1 MKRDW
6 KMFFKLSLKSLK
18 GSLIGLTLVPVVFI
32 LLNVNNLGTKDF
44 YEGLIISLRIG
55 AIVVLTSVVFSTL
68 IYGGIYQWRISYLIR
83 LKESI
88 KFRVAVGLIGM
99 ASGLSL
105 ASKIESAFFGNTFSL
120 QGISTG
126 LTIGGVIYLAFVF
139 KSAYRQTQ
147 EYNLK
152 LRAESAEANMNVL
165 KNQMQPHFLFN
176 SLNSLAEL
184 IDTNREFASKMTQN
198 LSDLYREILESS
210 KNAKSSL
217 TDELSIVHKYL
228 ELESL
233 RFGKRLSFKIAP
245 PKDSEKILIPSLILQ
260 TLVEN
265 AIKHGISQ
273 SLNGG
278 IIEIEI
284 IPNQNGYFVEIRNT
298 SGVSQNMKNS
308 TGTGLMNTKSRLDLF
323 YGDKH
328 QFAINSVSD
337 MTVAHFWI
345 SGV

>member
-6 KMFFKLSLKSLK
+6 RIFFKLSLQSVKR
-18 GSLIGLTLVPVVFI
+18 SLIGLALVPVVFV
-32 LLNVNNLGTKDF
+32 LFNVNYLGSEAFYKD
-44 YEGLIISLRIG
+44 LTISLRIG
-55 AIVVLTSVVFSTL
+55 VVVILTSITLHVLTYGA
-68 IYGGIYQWRISYLIR
+68 IYLWRISYFIR
-83 LKESI
+83 LNEYI
-88 KFRVAVGLIGM
+88 KFRIATGLIGM
-99 ASGLSL
+99 AAGLTL
-105 ASKIESAFFGNTFSL
+105 ASKVESTFFGNNFSL
-120 QGISTG
+120 QGISAG
-126 LTIGGVIYLAFVF
+126 LTIGGVIYLAFF
-139 KSAYRQTQ
+139 FSSAYRQTQ
-147 EYNLK
+147 EHNLK

-210 KNAKSSL
+210 KTLKSSL
-217 TDELSIVHKYL
+217 ANELSIVQKYL

-233 RFGKRLSFKIAP
+233 RFGKRLNFKIKTP
-245 PKDSEKILIPSLILQ
+245 ENSEKILIPSLILQ

-278 IIEIEI
+278 IIEIDI
-284 IPNQNGYFVEIRNT
+284 TPNLNGYFIEIRNT
-298 SGVSQNMKNS
+298 AGVSQNLKNS
-308 TGTGLMNTKSRLDLF
+308 SGTGLKNTQSRLDLF
-323 YGDKH
+323 YPDKH
-328 QFAINSVSD
+328 HFSMSSESGL
-337 MTVAHFWI
+337 TVVHFWI

>member
-6 KMFFKLSLKSLK
+6 NMFFKLSLKSLK
-18 GSLIGLTLVPVVFI
+18 GSLKGLALVPVVFI
-32 LLNVNNLGTKDF
+32 LLNLNYLGTDDF
-44 YEGLIISLRIG
+44 YKGLRISLRIG
-55 AIVVLTSVVFSTL
+55 TVVVLTSIALSTL

-83 LKESI
+83 LKESV
-88 KFRVAVGLIGM
+88 KFRIAIGLIGM
-99 ASGLSL
+99 ALGLTL
-105 ASKIESAFFGNTFSL
+105 ASKIEFTFFENNFSL

-152 LRAESAEANMNVL
+152 LRADSAEANMNVL

-210 KNAKSSL
+210 KSTKSLLSV
-217 TDELSIVHKYL
+217 ELSIVQKYL

-233 RFGKRLSFKIAP
+233 RFGKRLSFKINTP
-245 PKDSEKILIPSLILQ
+245 ENPEGILIPSLILQ

-278 IIEIEI
+278 VIGIEVT
-284 IPNQNGYFVEIRNT
+284 PNQNGYFVEIRNT
-298 SGVSQNMKNS
+298 TGVSQNLKNS
-308 TGTGLMNTKSRLDLF
+308 TGTGLINTQSRLDLF
-323 YGDKH
+323 YGDRH
-328 QFAINSVSD
+328 QFAISTVSD
-337 MTVAHFWI
+337 MTVVHFWI

>member
-18 GSLIGLTLVPVVFI
+18 GSLIGLALVPVVFI

-55 AIVVLTSVVFSTL
+55 AIVVLTSIVFSTL
-68 IYGGIYQWRISYLIR
+68 VYGGIYQWRISYLIR

-99 ASGLSL
+99 AMGLTL

-165 KNQMQPHFLFN
+165 KNQLQPHFLFN

-210 KNAKSSL
+210 KNPKSSL
-217 TDELSIVHKYL
+217 TDELSIVQKYL

-233 RFGKRLSFKIAP
+233 RFGKRLSYKIIP
-245 PKDSEKILIPSLILQ
+245 LIGSERILIPSLILQ

-284 IPNQNGYFVEIRNT
+284 TPNQNGYFVEIRNT
-298 SGVSQNMKNS
+298 TGVSQNIKTS
-308 TGTGLMNTKSRLDLF
+308 TGTGLLNTQSRLDLF
-323 YGDKH
+323 YGDKRNL
-328 QFAINSVSD
+328 FSLRSLG
-337 MTVAHFWI
+337 T
-345 SGV
+345 SGMIVI